1 MAKPTDNSEV
11 FLNQLISQI
20 QIHLQTVG
28 GIYITNGTILPNPL
42 PLPGFKS
49 WTGYTIPPD
58 DNSPSPDII
67 VTEEVLENLDK
78 FVDFKP
84 EELAVSNIASNKGY
98 AIAEATGLGS
108 VIGGEVIKGSIKLEQ
123 VADIIPEKERKSDT
137 DSSDTDIKVQLSE
150 KISECGDV
158 KISAPNEAL
167 INAMKLYGI
176 LTPIQRAHFLAQV
189 SHETANFRY
198 KEEIASGQ
206 AYEGRKGL
214 GNTQPGDGK
223 RFKGRGYIQL
233 TGRANYTN
241 YNTVTADDVIQ
252 SPTEIVTKYYADV
265 AGWFWKRNKI
275 NDLALDDTQN
285 SVLKVSI
292 RINGK
297 NKNGLPNGW
306 EDRKKKFCA
315 YWKNLQENPNL
326 YT

>member
-1 MAKPTDNSEV
+1 MARPTNNSEV
-11 FLNQLISQI
+11 FLNQLIPQI
-20 QIHLQTVG
+20 QLHLQTVG
-28 GIYITNGTILPNPL
+28 GIYITTGIIVPIPI
-42 PLPGFKS
+42 PMPGFKS

-58 DNSPSPDII
+58 GSSPTPDLTLTQEI
-67 VTEEVLENLDK
+67 LQNLTQL
-78 FVDFKP
+78 VEFKP
-84 EELAVSNIASNKGY
+84 EELAVSNIASDKGY
-98 AIAEATGLGS
+98 AIPEATGFGS
-108 VIGGEVIKGSIKLEQ
+108 VIGGEVIKGNIKLEQ
-123 VADIIPEKERKSDT
+123 VGDVIPEKKRKSDT
-137 DSSDTDIKVQLSE
+137 GSSDADAKIQPGE

-158 KISAPNEAL
+158 SISTPNEAL
-167 INAMKLYGI
+167 VNAMKLYGI

-189 SHETANFRY
+189 SHETANFKY
-198 KEEIASGQ
+198 KEEIASGE

-233 TGRANYTN
+233 TGRSNYTN

-252 SPTEIVTKYYADV
+252 SPTEVATKYYADV

-275 NDLALDDTQN
+275 NDLALDDTQD

-315 YWKNLQENPNL
+315 YWKKLQENPNL